1 MRQSMVKE
9 IKTFEDFCKLAK
21 EINIKMERAIVTLQD
36 GQYVEIMPHKPEK
49 AGELRFKRISE
60 KDYVEAVRIMDK
72 VQARLDETE
81 PYYKTVE
88 DAMEYARRR
97 GYAAH

>member
-1 MRQSMVKE
+1 MRQSIVKE
-9 IKTFEDFCKLAK
+9 IKTFEDFCKLSK

-36 GQYVEIMPHKPEK
+36 GQYVEIRPHKPKK
-49 AGELRFKRISE
+49 AGKFRFKRIPE
-60 KDYVEAVRIMDK
+60 KDYVKAVRIMDK

-81 PYYKTVE
+81 PYYKTLE

-97 GYAAH
+97 GYAAY